1 VEYRAGW
8 AKPTETSE
16 LTVTDPEP
24 DAPVES
30 AVTDQAAAVSDQAVT
45 DEATAVSDQA
55 VTDRAAAVSDQAAA
69 PPSERRRSRP
79 TRVQVLALVGAF
91 LLGACLCGGLGLA
104 IGAAV
109 FHHHVGFSERGDF
122 GPRGRN
128 GEGRNGDG
136 RNGRDGGQRQIRPI
150 KPTPAPSA
158 TVPLPTVPLPTVP
171 SATAPSPAVSV
182 TPATSPS

>member
-1 VEYRAGW
+1 LSSDVLVTVEYPAAW
-8 AKPTETSE
+8 ARPTETSE

-30 AVTDQAAAVSDQAVT
+30 ASDVTEQAP
-45 DEATAVSDQA
+45 
-55 VTDRAAAVSDQAAA
+55 AA
-69 PPSERRRSRP
+69 PPSERRRWRP

-91 LLGACLCGGLGLA
+91 LVGACLCGGLGLA

-109 FHHHVGFSERGDF
+109 FHQRPGFSERGDF
-122 GPRGRN
+122 GPRGRH
-128 GEGRNGDG
+128 GEGRNGVG
-136 RNGRDGGQRQIRPI
+136 KNGRDGQVQIRPI

-158 TVPLPTVPLPTVP
+158 TVP
-171 SATAPSPAVSV
+171 SPAASV